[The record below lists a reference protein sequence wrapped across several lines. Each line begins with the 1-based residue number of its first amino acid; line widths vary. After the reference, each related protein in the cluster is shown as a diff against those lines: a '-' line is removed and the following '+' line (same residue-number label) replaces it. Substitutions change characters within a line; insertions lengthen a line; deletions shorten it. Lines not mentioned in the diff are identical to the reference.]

1 LEFFLLFLYVQ
12 TDGSRLAS
20 DCCLISGRIFQAQA
34 GYGSMLRHA
43 RNSVNTRDIV
53 HFGEP
58 RISTLTWRLFSDFS
72 ISLSCRTYLETLCY
86 RNQCE

>member
-1 LEFFLLFLYVQ
+1 MAGILWSFFLLFVYVQ

-20 DCCLISGRIFQAQA
+20 NSCHIRGRILQAQA
-34 GYGSMLRHA
+34 SYASMQRHS

-58 RISTLTWRLFSDFS
+58 RISHNINLAFIHRRFND
-72 ISLSCRTYLETLCY
+72 
-86 RNQCE
+86 